1 MNTHRT
7 LGFLA
12 ALVVTIAQIFLVS
25 TSTAAVAQNSSDRSG
40 YEIARN
46 V

>member
-12 ALVVTIAQIFLVS
+12 ALLVTVAQIMLVS
-25 TSTAAVAQNSSDRSG
+25 TGTAAVAQNSSDHGG
-40 YEIARN
+40 YETTLN
-46 V
+46 G